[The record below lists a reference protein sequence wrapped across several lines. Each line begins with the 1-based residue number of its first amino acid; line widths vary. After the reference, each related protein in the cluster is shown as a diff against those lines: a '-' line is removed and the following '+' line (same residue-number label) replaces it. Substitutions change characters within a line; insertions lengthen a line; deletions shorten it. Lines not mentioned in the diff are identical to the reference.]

1 MKKKKSKKKRKS
13 RNDPIQSKQP
23 TMIPIRT
30 LSCPP
35 LEKRVDYRAPRP

>member
-1 MKKKKSKKKRKS
+1 MKKKKVKRKE
-13 RNDPIQSKQP
+13 NHVTIQYKRP

>member
-1 MKKKKSKKKRKS
+1 MKKKKKENHVMIQYKR
-13 RNDPIQSKQP
+13 P
-23 TMIPIRT
+23 MIPIRT